1 MKAKKDRFL
10 LAILLIFSLL
20 MASCNGL
27 FSGDS
32 KEESDWA
39 EPTISLS
46 VTNWNARTAFPEMT
60 VDKITEFKLTG
71 TKEGASEP
79 SLTETW
85 TGDTSETAYAKMSG
99 DAIPISLGRW
109 IFTLQAW
116 AKDGETELASYEKT
130 LDPKEITGGENSL
143 QFDLILKEV
152 NVATSAGTGTL
163 EIAITLDGNAQ
174 TQVKAITGTLL
185 KKDRT
190 SASDKKN
197 VSGNKY
203 TVEGVEAG
211 VYIAQIEF
219 YGDEEKKVLL
229 GNWLEAVNI
238 NSLGAKSSIKISD
251 LDEPFDITYKAAVL
265 GQDNFSDF
273 TSNTNQTK
281 YTRRN
286 NFTFTNPTKDSC
298 TFLKWVD
305 ITSNTGSGSTTTAGD
320 SFIDTP
326 ATTGL
331 NKSVGNK
338 TLCAL
343 FISNNDLADITS
355 VELSGLTG
363 ETAKVGST
371 ITATAKA
378 GESNYAGAVSKWI
391 WYYVDGSAETEIT
404 TVSTGCTAT
413 STYTVEPK
421 YYGKKIKAR
430 VVPKYDVTKS
440 GSTVTSVAL
449 NSSDTK
455 FTESA
460 EKDISKGTLNA
471 DAVSIKY
478 TNAATP
484 VRGTSLAST
493 DFAIKEGSLKDASKS
508 DWTYSAGNT
517 TDYQITVT
525 STGCN
530 APTVESGNITTG
542 IKFSVKVKGIGEGFV
557 DAYEDLTVSKE
568 VFVNVKYETPT
579 AETASLPALD
589 TTNDYA
595 ISYHKMKFTQ
605 ASTTLTTQGK
615 SSPMQY
621 RLGASGSWVDIS
633 TSEFGPISANTD
645 IYLRYK
651 SIGTKDSNGYIE
663 ESDAFNWQNFDYTT
677 ASGNTDSNSGLGKK
691 IVLGSVALSGTAK
704 ICGTLTATASPNPT
718 TNTEG
723 INFLDSDFGSI
734 TWTWK
739 AGGET
744 LTSETTNSETSTL
757 LIKEAWR
764 TKCNG
769 KKVTVEAEYSYKK
782 ANPSSPE
789 KVTKSTE
796 SETVG
801 TSASVLS
808 KDTASLTYTEIAEVG
823 STLSVDKLTKAGNF
837 KNVLGETVAWTGS
850 ACEINSTAPESNG
863 TVNVTVKIPGYP
875 DITVPVNVTV
885 KQAAPSIPGGGGS
898 GGGEG
903 GGSGGSSYSLLDNHT
918 EIIPYGHIRFMADMR
933 ADPPGGKHALVEYEY
948 RKVGSANWYPIRNT
962 LYFGYTDDIPLYADV
977 MNGDEFFKNS
987 DEIQLRFKR
996 KAVGGVDGKTTIY
1009 YSEIDGKWKI
1019 GEYYYT
1025 DDEVKGMNY
1034 KDITEASDPS
1044 IAMSIDDLVGSYKAL
1059 NGGITVK
1066 NDGDLKVSVSG
1077 KTISVEDATSFT
1089 DFAWYVDGTK
1099 IPDASGSSYTL
1110 SGSLADK
1117 YTVRV
1122 EAKKG
1127 GQIHSATISVN
1138 GN

>member
-71 TKEGASEP
+71 TKEGESEP

-85 TGDTSETAYAKMSG
+85 NSYSDMST
-99 DAIPISLGRW
+99 DVLPISLGTW
-109 IFTLQAW
+109 TFTLQAW
-116 AKDGETELASYEKT
+116 AKDGETVLASYEKT
-130 LDPKEITGGENSL
+130 LEPKQITGGENKL
-143 QFDLILKEV
+143 QFELILKEV
-152 NVATSAGTGTL
+152 NVFAGAGSGTL
-163 EIAITLDGNAQ
+163 EIAITLQGNAK

-185 KKDRT
+185 KSDRT
-190 SASDKKN
+190 TIASDKKD
-197 VSGNKY
+197 VSDKKY
-203 TVEGVEAG
+203 TVEGVAAG

-229 GNWLEAVNI
+229 GNWIEAVNI
-238 NSLGAKSSIKISD
+238 NFLGAKSSIKISD

-286 NFTFTNPTKDSC
+286 NFTFTNPTKDGC

-355 VELSGLTG
+355 VEVSGVETD
-363 ETAKVGST
+363 ETAKVGKT
-371 ITATAKA
+371 ITATAKT

-391 WYYVDGSAETEIT
+391 WYYVDGSTETAIT
-404 TVSTGCTAT
+404 TVSTACTAT

-460 EKDISKGTLNA
+460 KKDTAKGTL
-471 DAVSIKY
+471 DASEVSIKY
-478 TNAATP
+478 TNASTP
-484 VRGTSLAST
+484 IRGTALAST
-493 DFAIKEGSLKDASKS
+493 DFAIKEGSLKDASKN

-542 IKFSVKVKGIGEGFV
+542 IKFSVEVKGIGDGNFV
-557 DAYEDLTVSKE
+557 AAYDDLSISKD

-579 AETASLPALD
+579 ASTASLPALD
-589 TTNDYA
+589 KTNDYA

-605 ASTTLTTQGK
+605 ASTTLTIQGK

-663 ESDAFNWQNFDYTT
+663 ESDAFNWKTINFSA
-677 ASGNTDSNSGLGKK
+677 ASDPNNEPSGLGKK
-691 IVLGSVALSGTAK
+691 IVLGSVALSGTEK
-704 ICGTLTATASPNPT
+704 VCDTLTATASPKYT
-718 TNTEG
+718 DEK
-723 INFLDSDFGSI
+723 INFLADDYGSI
-734 TWTWK
+734 KWTWK
-739 AGGET
+739 AGSET
-744 LTSETTNSETSTL
+744 LKSETTNSTTSSL
-757 LIKEAWR
+757 QINEALR
-764 TKCNG
+764 TKCYD
-769 KKVTVEAEYSYKK
+769 KTIKVEAEYSYKK
-782 ANPSSPE
+782 VNPDSPE
-789 KVTKSTE
+789 KNTE
-796 SETVG
+796 SKESG
-801 TSASVLS
+801 TIGVSASSLQ

-850 ACEINSTAPESNG
+850 TCTITSTAPESSG
-863 TVNVTVKIPGYP
+863 PVNVTVSIPGYP

-933 ADPPGGKHALVEYEY
+933 TDPPGGKHALVEYEY

-977 MNGDEFFKNS
+977 MNGDEFFTNG

-996 KAVGGVDGKTTIY
+996 KAVGGVDGTTTIY

-1025 DDEVKGMNY
+1025 DDEVKGMGY
-1034 KDITEASDPS
+1034 VDITEASDPS

-1077 KTISVEDATSFT
+1077 KIISVEDATSFS

-1099 IPDASGSSYTL
+1099 ISDASGSSYTL

>member
-1 MKAKKDRFL
+1 M
-10 LAILLIFSLL
+10 
-20 MASCNGL
+20 
-27 FSGDS
+27 
-32 KEESDWA
+32 
-39 EPTISLS
+39 
-46 VTNWNARTAFPEMT
+46 
-60 VDKITEFKLTG
+60 
-71 TKEGASEP
+71 
-79 SLTETW
+79 
-85 TGDTSETAYAKMSG
+85 
-99 DAIPISLGRW
+99 
-109 IFTLQAW
+109 
-116 AKDGETELASYEKT
+116 
-130 LDPKEITGGENSL
+130 
-143 QFDLILKEV
+143 
-152 NVATSAGTGTL
+152 
-163 EIAITLDGNAQ
+163 
-174 TQVKAITGTLL
+174 
-185 KKDRT
+185 
-190 SASDKKN
+190 
-197 VSGNKY
+197 
-203 TVEGVEAG
+203 
-211 VYIAQIEF
+211 
-219 YGDEEKKVLL
+219 
-229 GNWLEAVNI
+229 
-238 NSLGAKSSIKISD
+238 
-251 LDEPFDITYKAAVL
+251 
-265 GQDNFSDF
+265 
-273 TSNTNQTK
+273 
-281 YTRRN
+281 
-286 NFTFTNPTKDSC
+286 
-298 TFLKWVD
+298 
-305 ITSNTGSGSTTTAGD
+305 
-320 SFIDTP
+320 
-326 ATTGL
+326 
-331 NKSVGNK
+331 
-338 TLCAL
+338 
-343 FISNNDLADITS
+343 
-355 VELSGLTG
+355 
-363 ETAKVGST
+363 
-371 ITATAKA
+371 
-378 GESNYAGAVSKWI
+378 
-391 WYYVDGSAETEIT
+391 
-404 TVSTGCTAT
+404 
-413 STYTVEPK
+413 
-421 YYGKKIKAR
+421 
-430 VVPKYDVTKS
+430 
-440 GSTVTSVAL
+440 
-449 NSSDTK
+449 
-455 FTESA
+455 
-460 EKDISKGTLNA
+460 
-471 DAVSIKY
+471 
-478 TNAATP
+478 
-484 VRGTSLAST
+484 RGTSLAST

-508 DWTYSAGNT
+508 EWTYSAGNT

-557 DAYEDLTVSKE
+557 DAYDDLTVSKQ

-579 AETASLPALD
+579 STVSLPALD
-589 TTNDYA
+589 KTNDYA

-645 IYLRYK
+645 IYLKYK
-651 SIGTKDSNGYIE
+651 TVGTKDSDGYIE
-663 ESDAFNWQNFDYTT
+663 ESEAFKWQNFDYTT

-704 ICGTLTATASPNPT
+704 ICGTLTATASPTPT

-723 INFLDSDFGSI
+723 INFLDEGFGSI
-734 TWTWK
+734 KWTWK

-744 LTSETTNSETSTL
+744 LKTETTNSETSTL
-757 LIKEAWR
+757 LIKEALR

-769 KKVTVEAEYSYKK
+769 NKVTVEAEYSYKK

-801 TSASVLS
+801 TSASALTN
-808 KDTASLTYTEIAEVG
+808 DNASLTYTETAQVG
-823 STLSVDKLTKAGNF
+823 SDLSVEKLTKAGNF
-837 KNVLGETVAWTGS
+837 KNDLGEPVAWSGS
-850 ACEINSTAPESNG
+850 TCTFTISTAPESSG
-863 TVNVTVKIPGYP
+863 PVDVTVKIPGYP

-933 ADPPGGKHALVEYEY
+933 TNPPGGKHALVEYEY

-996 KAVGGVDGKTTIY
+996 KAVGIVGGTTTTIY

-1025 DDEVKGMNY
+1025 DDEVKGKGY
-1034 KDITEASDPS
+1034 VDITEASDPS
-1044 IAMSIDDLVGSYKAL
+1044 IEMSIDDLVGSYRAL

-1077 KTISVEDATSFT
+1077 KTISVEDATSFS

-1099 IPDASGSSYTL
+1099 ISDASGSSYTL

-1122 EAKKG
+1122 EAKKD